1 MNPLDSA
8 SNAVAPLK
16 VEMWGDLQCAWC
28 YIEFSALTNAA
39 RELGGVDV
47 RFRTYSLFPDGVRA
61 NGASD
66 GDPTWFHAGIANLA
80 AELGLGYDA
89 ANLQRTGSQQAH
101 ELVHL
106 ATAHGM
112 PTSMV
117 NRLFEAHFVDGQD
130 IGDEDTLVRLAV
142 ECGLDEALVA
152 DALRDGTYSAAV
164 EWDNHLAYLLGA
176 AGVPFAVINGKYTLT
191 GIQTAGTV
199 RSALLLARN
208 AQGAPL

>member
-1 MNPLDSA
+1 MITVDVSKT
-8 SNAVAPLK
+8 VAPLK
-16 VEMWGDLQCAWC
+16 VEMWGDLQCVWC
-28 YIEFSALTNAA
+28 YIEFSALMKAA

-47 RFRTYSLFPDGVRA
+47 RFRTYSLFPDGAPA
-61 NGASD
+61 NGASE

-89 ANLQRTGSQQAH
+89 ANLLRTGSQKAH

-112 PTSMV
+112 PTLMV
-117 NRLFEAHFVDGQD
+117 NRLFEAHFVDGGD
-130 IGDEDTLVRLAV
+130 IGDQDTLVRLAV

-176 AGVPFAVINGKYTLT
+176 AGVPFAVVNGKYTLT